1 MKKNPFYN
9 FLFYVF
15 VFISI
20 IFITI
25 KPYTFVNS
33 VRAVFAYIFA
43 PSFVLKPQQKFSN
56 IYDRIY
62 SIIFSSMEMENLR
75 KENIYLKSKMV
86 FLETLINENEKLSK
100 LLNLKKELNFNFFF
114 AKIISYNPYNPYLFV
129 YINKGASDGVRLYNP
144 VLSFFNDRWVL
155 IGRVSELHNNFSKV
169 TLLTTPGFSFIADTH
184 SSRGLLVGDG
194 SKLVYKFIE
203 GDIKLGDSVYSSK
216 ISMTFPSFLFVGNIT
231 DIHQIGS
238 VRYAIVES
246 FKIKDID
253 FVCVMDFKPY
263 TEVSEEL

>member
-1 MKKNPFYN
+1 MKKNPLYN

-25 KPYTFVNS
+25 KPYIFVNS
-33 VRAVFAYIFA
+33 VRTVFAYIFA

-62 SIIFSSMEMENLR
+62 SII
-75 KENIYLKSKMV
+75 
-86 FLETLINENEKLSK
+86 
-100 LLNLKKELNFNFFF
+100 LKKDLNFNFFF
-114 AKIISYNPYNPYLFV
+114 ARIISYNSYNPYLFV
-129 YINKGASDGVRLYNP
+129 YINKGASDGVKLYNP
-144 VLSFFNDRWVL
+144 VLSFFNNRWVL
-155 IGRVSELHNNFSKV
+155 IGRVSEIHNNFSKV

-238 VRYAIVES
+238 ERYAIVES